1 MGNRR
6 MGAQR
11 LNSLLRRG
19 STGTDTSFQA
29 GAGISGAVLAHRI
42 IRDGVFV
49 ITEIVLDLGT
59 SETDIRSATADRPIG
74 THGSTA
80 SAHLM
85 LWEDDIHGV
94 LQSTETFVAEALTTI
109 TQCSLK
115 QADAEAAID
124 VALTNA
130 VDLNHDFACNA
141 KRVGAAVVAPAT
153 SPDGKYIFLTN
164 TDGAGTT
171 INAGQL
177 TIRLIGMKASEISV
191 D

>member
-11 LNSLLRRG
+11 MNALLRRG
-19 STGTDTSFQA
+19 STGTDSSYQA
-29 GAGISGAVLAHRI
+29 GAGISGAIKSHRMI
-42 IRDGVFV
+42 KDGVFI

-59 SETDIRSATADRPIG
+59 TATDIRSATVDRPIG
-74 THGSTA
+74 TNGSTA

-85 LWEDDIHGV
+85 LWEDNVHGV
-94 LQSTETFVAEALTTI
+94 LQSTETYIMEALTTI
-109 TQCSLK
+109 TACSLK
-115 QADAEAAID
+115 QGNAEAAIN
-124 VALTNA
+124 VAPAGA

-153 SPDGKYIFLTN
+153 SPDGKYIFLCN
-164 TDGAGTT
+164 TDAAGTT
-171 INAGQL
+171 IDAGQL
-177 TIRLIGMKASEISV
+177 VIRFIGMLATDISV

>member
-11 LNSLLRRG
+11 LNALLKKG
-19 STGTDTSFQA
+19 SIGTDSSYQA
-29 GAGISGAVLAHRI
+29 GAGISGAIKSHKMI
-42 IRDGVFV
+42 KDGVFV

-59 SETDIRSATADRPIG
+59 SATDIRSATVDRPIG
-74 THGSTA
+74 THSSTA

-94 LQSTETFVAEALTTI
+94 LQSTETYVAEAVTTI
-109 TQCSLK
+109 TQCSIK
-115 QADAEAAID
+115 QGDSEAAID

-130 VDLNHDFACNA
+130 VDLNHDFAVSA

-164 TDGAGTT
+164 TDGASTT

-177 TIRLIGMKASEISV
+177 VIRFVGMLASDISV

>member
-11 LNSLLRRG
+11 LNSLMRQG
-19 STGTDTSFQA
+19 STGTDTSYQA
-29 GAGISGAVLAHRI
+29 GAGISGAILAHRI

-59 SETDIRSATADRPIG
+59 TAADIRAGGVDEPVG
-74 THGSTA
+74 TQGSTA

-94 LQSTETFVAEALTTI
+94 LQSTETFIAEALTTV
-109 TQCSLK
+109 TACSI
-115 QADAEAAID
+115 AIGDAEAAISE
-124 VALTNA
+124 ALTNRA
-130 VDLNHDFACNA
+130 DVNAGFATNA
-141 KRVGAAVVAPAT
+141 KRVGAAAVNSAT
-153 SPDGKYIFLTN
+153 TDGKYMFLTADN
-164 TDGAGTT
+164 NADTT
-171 INAGQL
+171 FNAGQL
-177 TIRLIGMKASEISV
+177 TIRFIGMKTSEISA